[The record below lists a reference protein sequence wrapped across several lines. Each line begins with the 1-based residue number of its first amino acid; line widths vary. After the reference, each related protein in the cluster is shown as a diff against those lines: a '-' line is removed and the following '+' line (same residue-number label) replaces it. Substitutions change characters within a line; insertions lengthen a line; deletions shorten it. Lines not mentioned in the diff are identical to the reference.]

1 MLRWGGAI
9 AALLVVQSL
18 VLAGIFWVL
27 ATGSHQRSAE
37 SGFTADCRAL
47 AAVTT
52 GRRPAA
58 VRAMLI
64 RDIHRD
70 RFLALFDPAGR
81 LIEGN
86 VARLP
91 ADATAATTSFISAVR
106 PTELPGKTSDTARLR
121 LCAMP
126 DGSRLLTGVD
136 LDDAEEA
143 LRVVERSLLLGL
155 VPFIRHAFGPA
166 ITFLRQLP
174 PLAYFSLLII
184 WFGIDESP
192 KIVLLVIAA
201 MPPII
206 VATAAGIDG
215 VNRDYIHAAQSLGA
229 HRLSLIR
236 TVLLPAS
243 LPEIFTGIRLGV
255 GVAYTSVV
263 AAETVNGLPG
273 IGGMIRDAQRYNQTS
288 VVILG
293 ILVLGLTGLVIELCL
308 SRLQARMTPWRGRA

>member
-1 MLRWGGAI
+1 MTLVGEQEATATAVASSTARVPSRPRRRHRRSVPAW
-9 AALLVVQSL
+9 AA
-18 VLAGIFWVL
+18 
-27 ATGSHQRSAE
+27 ATG
-37 SGFTADCRAL
+37 AL
-47 AAVTT
+47 AAFIAIWWV
-52 GRRPAA
+52 
-58 VRAMLI
+58 
-64 RDIHRD
+64 
-70 RFLALFDPAGR
+70 
-81 LIEGN
+81 
-86 VARLP
+86 VARLEIWDP
-91 ADATAATTSFISAVR
+91 IFVPSPESVLTKLIETSTVHDGRVGYNGHLLIEHLWATLRRILVSASVAV
-106 PTELPGKTSDTARLR
+106 LV
-121 LCAMP
+121 
-126 DGSRLLTGVD
+126 GVP
-136 LDDAEEA
+136 
-143 LRVVERSLLLGL
+143 VGLLLGL
-155 VPFIRHAFGPA
+155 VPVFRHAFGPA

-215 VNRDYIHAAQSLGA
+215 VNRDYVYAAQSLGA
-229 HRLSLIR
+229 HRLSLIQ

>member
-1 MLRWGGAI
+1 MSLVADDDAATAITPSNAPSPVTGPDLPSSTAGHRRRRRHRAVPGWVIATGALVVFVAIWWGVAQLRIWSPIFVPPPDAVLTKLVETSTVHDGQVGYNGHLLIEHLWATLRRI
-9 AALLVVQSL
+9 LVSAALAI
-18 VLAGIFWVL
+18 VLGIPL
-27 ATGSHQRSAE
+27 G
-37 SGFTADCRAL
+37 
-47 AAVTT
+47 
-52 GRRPAA
+52 
-58 VRAMLI
+58 
-64 RDIHRD
+64 
-70 RFLALFDPAGR
+70 
-81 LIEGN
+81 
-86 VARLP
+86 
-91 ADATAATTSFISAVR
+91 
-106 PTELPGKTSDTARLR
+106 
-121 LCAMP
+121 
-126 DGSRLLTGVD
+126 
-136 LDDAEEA
+136 
-143 LRVVERSLLLGL
+143 LLLGL
-155 VPFIRHAFGPA
+155 VPFFRHAFGPA

-201 MPPII
+201 MPPIV

-215 VNRDYIHAAQSLGA
+215 VNRDYVHAAQSLGA
-229 HRLSLIR
+229 HRLRLIQ

-243 LPEIFTGIRLGV
+243 LPDVFTGIRLGV

-273 IGGMIRDAQRYNQTS
+273 IGGMIRDAQRYNQTA